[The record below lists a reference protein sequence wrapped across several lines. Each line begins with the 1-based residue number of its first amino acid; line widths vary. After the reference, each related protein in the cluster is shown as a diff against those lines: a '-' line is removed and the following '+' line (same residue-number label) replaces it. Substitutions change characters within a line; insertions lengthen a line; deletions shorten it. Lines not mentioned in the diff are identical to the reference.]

1 MYYTFSDHAGRR
13 TSDHGGDRYWELLG
27 QVLHVCITAWVVLD
41 LGNRTHP
48 ETLGFV
54 SLAGKKDEV
63 LDMVLNI
70 VACHL
75 FSCMLAHAAATNPR
89 YYYTD
94 LLLPIYTIGM
104 RA

>member
-1 MYYTFSDHAGRR
+1 M
-13 TSDHGGDRYWELLG
+13 
-27 QVLHVCITAWVVLD
+27 VLD
-41 LGNRTHP
+41 LGNRTHS

-54 SLAGKKDEV
+54 SLAGKNDEV

-104 RA
+104 GA